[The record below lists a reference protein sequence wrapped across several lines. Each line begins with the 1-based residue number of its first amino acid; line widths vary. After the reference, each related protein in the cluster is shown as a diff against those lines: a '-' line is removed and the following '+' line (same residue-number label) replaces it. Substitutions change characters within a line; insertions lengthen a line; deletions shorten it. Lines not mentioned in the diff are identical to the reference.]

1 MKPLELAAEEVER
14 ISGRILRRLEDTP
27 VVPFAALQY
36 ALGEVAPS
44 KVRVEPRMLRQ
55 VLRQVSR
62 RTETQHGPFVVFEP
76 IDSIYVEP
84 RIAKTAAWHKALI
97 AAQSKADH
105 LQALSKAVDVG
116 RTASLAHG
124 IAADLG
130 LTEYTIEDFGA
141 PSSPPNGAVAWPSQ
155 DSVISG
161 LTPHGQRIRALIT
174 NDVQWVYP
182 DDVRIWRH
190 LAAALEEQS
199 LPMIIVRKA
208 HLGVFPVMKRVGGL
222 ANELHHLYV
231 TADHMPDAH
240 RRGLQGWPPVR
251 LTSEVRGHAALAK
264 ISELLSERGREPRLS
279 ETLIRSGVELGLS
292 EEANPDKLLDWVKRN
307 NMRMHG
313 LWVRQVRRWQQW
325 GDAR

>member
-1 MKPLELAAEEVER
+1 VKPLELAPEEVDR
-14 ISGRILRRLEDTP
+14 TSGRILRRLEDTP

-55 VLRQVSR
+55 VLRQISR
-62 RTETQHGPFVVFEP
+62 RTETQHGPFAVFEP

-97 AAQSKADH
+97 AARSKADH
-105 LQALSKAVDVG
+105 LEALSKAVDAR
-116 RTASLAHG
+116 RTTSLAHV
-124 IAADLG
+124 ITAELELRD
-130 LTEYTIEDFGA
+130 YQIEDFGA
-141 PSSPPNGAVAWPSQ
+141 VSSPANGAVAWPSQ
-155 DSVISG
+155 DVVIGG
-161 LTPHGQRIRALIT
+161 LTPNGQRIRVLIT
-174 NDVQWVYP
+174 NDVEWVYP
-182 DDVRIWRH
+182 DDVRIWKH

-199 LPMIIVRKA
+199 LPMIIARKA

-231 TADHMPDAH
+231 TADHIADAH

-264 ISELLSERGREPRLS
+264 ISDLLLERGREPGLN
-279 ETLIRSGVELGLS
+279 EALIRSGMELGLS
-292 EEANPDKLLDWVKRN
+292 DEANPGRLLDWVKRN
-307 NMRMHG
+307 DMRMHG
-313 LWVRQVRRWQQW
+313 LWVRQVRRWQHW
-325 GDAR
+325 DNAP